1 MSGAAVAFAAHGSSS
16 LAMRM
21 FMDAMHPLLPY
32 LDDPHTQEVMINAPG
47 DVWVERAG
55 QMTRVPEGNV
65 IRDEDIT
72 TAAKAL
78 ATANDKDLVRVL
90 DCRMPGFR
98 IAAAMPPIAIN
109 GPTICIRKHGRIV
122 LELDDYLAAGAFSAT
137 NTGPG
142 RHDAGREV
150 PHQDVPM
157 PSADAIAAGDEG
169 VRDFLSWMVRSYKNF
184 LIAGG
189 TSSGKTTFMN
199 ALLAAVPD
207 CDRVVTIEDTAELKI
222 KAPNRVMLE
231 SNPLMGVSI
240 RDLVRLSLRYRPD
253 RIVVGEVRGGES
265 YDLLDA
271 LNTGHSGGGASIH
284 ANSAASALE
293 RLENLVRMSP
303 DAANIPLLALRQ
315 QIASAINY
323 VIFCSR
329 RGGPRGPRSILRIDG
344 LTPEGA
350 YRTTTIFGHDPQGD
364 DL

>member
-1 MSGAAVAFAAHGSSS
+1 MTDAVAFATHGSAS
-16 LAMRM
+16 LAMQM
-21 FMDAMHPLLPY
+21 FMDAMRPLLPY
-32 LDDPHTQEVMINAPG
+32 LNDPDTQEVMINAPG
-47 DVWVERAG
+47 DVWVERRG
-55 QMTRVPEGNV
+55 EMVRVAEGV
-65 IRDEDIT
+65 QVREDDVM

-78 ATANDKDLVRVL
+78 ATANDRDLVRVL

-98 IAAAMPPIAIN
+98 IAAAMPPIAIH
-109 GPTICIRKHGRIV
+109 GPTICIRKHGRVV
-122 LELDDYLAAGAFSAT
+122 LGLDDYLAAGAFSAT
-137 NTGPG
+137 TNTGPG
-142 RHDAGREV
+142 RHEAGREV
-150 PHQDVPM
+150 SHSDEPM
-157 PSADAIAAGDEG
+157 PSAEAISAGGEG
-169 VRDFLSWMVRSYKNF
+169 VRDFLRWMVRSYKNF
-184 LIAGG
+184 LVAGG

-199 ALLAAVPD
+199 ALLSAVPD
-207 CDRVVTIEDTAELKI
+207 RDRVLTIEDTAELKI

-231 SNPLMGVSI
+231 ANPLMGVSI
-240 RDLVRLSLRYRPD
+240 RDLVKLSLRYRPD

-284 ANSAASALE
+284 ANSAAKALE

-303 DAANIPLLALRQ
+303 DAANIPLAALRQ
-315 QIASAINY
+315 QIANAINY

-350 YRTTTIFGHDPQGD
+350 YRTTTIFGHDPQGE